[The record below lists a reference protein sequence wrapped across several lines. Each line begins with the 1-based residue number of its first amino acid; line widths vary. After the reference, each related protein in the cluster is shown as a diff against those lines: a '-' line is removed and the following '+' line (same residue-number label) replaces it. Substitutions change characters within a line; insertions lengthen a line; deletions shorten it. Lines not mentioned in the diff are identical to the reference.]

1 MMENKHHT
9 ADPLA
14 RGTFKIRK
22 FGFHS
27 NLSDLTQFPYNQE
40 QLVGILVNLIFNQI
54 SHLAT
59 KKDVPS
65 SSSSRAPSGASEV
78 EKEIT
83 SLWRPK
89 EPFQVLWIPGCS
101 SRPCPIPLLLST
113 ITSCVRLEGPVDATH
128 PRMVMPK

>member
-9 ADPLA
+9 TDPLA
-14 RGTFKIRK
+14 RGTFKQK

-27 NLSDLTQFPYNQE
+27 NLSDLSQFPFNQE
-40 QLVGILVNLIFNQI
+40 QRVGILVNLIFNQI
-54 SHLAT
+54 SHPAT
-59 KKDVPS
+59 NKDVPS
-65 SSSSRAPSGASEV
+65 SSSSRDLSRSSEV

-83 SLWRPK
+83 SSWRPK

-101 SRPCPIPLLLST
+101 SRSCQIPLLLNT
-113 ITSCVRLEGPVDATH
+113 ITSCDRLEGPVDATH